1 MVVMVALVATGL
13 LDFGCARDQANL
25 TAPASQQPS
34 LSVQRSQQ
42 QGLGRAIA
50 AQERHTDRLLAMVG
64 VVGTAVGLARDG
76 QPAVK
81 IYTKAAS
88 VAGLPEALEGI
99 PVVVEV
105 TGSFVALQG
114 GGVDNTAIFTPPVP
128 IGVSTGNEGQCSA
141 GTISARVKDATNV
154 YALSNN
160 HVYALENTAPI
171 GSRVLQ
177 PGLFDTGCVLA
188 GNNLLGTLFAFQPIV
203 FKRKA
208 NNTIDAA
215 IALSSTA
222 ELGNATPTG
231 AGYGTPNHATVPAAV
246 NQPVQKYG
254 RTTSLTHGTVTAIN
268 ATVLVGYSSGNA
280 RFVNQIIVQSGT
292 QFIGAGDSG
301 SLLVTDDVNDNP
313 VGLLFAGNGS
323 GTLAVANPID
333 LVLTHFGVT
342 VDGK

>member
-1 MVVMVALVATGL
+1 MITRVAVALAVLVWFSCT
-13 LDFGCARDQANL
+13 RDRAVL
-25 TAPASQQPS
+25 TAPSGQPPS
-34 LSVQRSQQ
+34 LSVQGPEQQ
-42 QGLGRAIA
+42 ALGAAIA
-50 AQERHTDRLLAMVG
+50 AQKRHTDLVLAIPG
-64 VVGTAVGLARDG
+64 VVGTAVGFARDG
-76 QPAVK
+76 RPAVK
-81 IYTKAAS
+81 VYVKGAG
-88 VAGLPEALEGI
+88 VAGLPEEFEGI
-99 PVVVEV
+99 PVVVEA
-105 TGSFVALQG
+105 TGEFFALSG
-114 GGVDNTAIFTPPVP
+114 GAVDNTAIFTPPVP

-177 PGLFDTGCVLA
+177 PGLFDTDCVLA
-188 GNNLLGTLFAFQPIV
+188 ENNVLGTLFAFQPIS
-203 FKRKA
+203 FRRKA

-222 ELGNATPTG
+222 ALGNATPAG
-231 AGYGTPNHATVPAAV
+231 AGYGTPNQISVAAFV
-246 NQPVQKYG
+246 NQAVQKYG

-280 RFVNQIIVQSGT
+280 RFVNQVIVQSGT

-323 GTLAVANPID
+323 GTLAVANPIG
-333 LVLTHFGVT
+333 LVLTRFGVR